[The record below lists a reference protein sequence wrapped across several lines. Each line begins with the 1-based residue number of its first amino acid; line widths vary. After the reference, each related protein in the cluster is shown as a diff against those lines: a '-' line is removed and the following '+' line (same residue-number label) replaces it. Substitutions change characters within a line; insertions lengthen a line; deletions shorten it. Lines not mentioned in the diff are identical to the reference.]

1 MMSLWKNRGL
11 STLLYPFS
19 WIYGSAMAIRNARF
33 ERDLNRSEA
42 LPACVISVGN
52 ITVGGTGKTPLVISL
67 AEWLQKRGHEVAI
80 LSRGYGRKTPDV
92 LTVSDGHYALTDP
105 AVAGDEPVL
114 MASRLDK
121 IPVIVG
127 KDRLSAGQ
135 MCIEQYGSK
144 ILILDDGFQHRKIK
158 RNLDIVVIDAMVPFG
173 NRWLLP
179 AGPLREP
186 LKSLARAHAVILS
199 RTDLAEGR
207 CDAVVAQIR
216 RHTDAPVFCA
226 RHWAKDWVGIS
237 IHKTFVLEELCG
249 RFCLAFSG
257 IGNPDAFQHTLR
269 KIGVEMVGFLRFPDH
284 HQYTE
289 IDLNRILRIAEKRG
303 AVAIVTT
310 EKDGVRIPPVWQ
322 PRIPVYALRIEFRL
336 DEGRDTLIRMIE
348 QDERFREEHHAEKTH
363 HGGGRRKTHPPS
375 RT

>member
-1 MMSLWKNRGL
+1 MISLWKNRGL
-11 STLLYPFS
+11 SSLLYPFS
-19 WIYGSAMAIRNARF
+19 WIYGIVVAIRNARF
-33 ERDLNRSEA
+33 ERDQNRSEA
-42 LPACVISVGN
+42 LPARVISVGN

-80 LSRGYGRKTPDV
+80 LSRGYGRKTPNV

-105 AVAGDEPVL
+105 TVAGDEPVL
-114 MASRLDK
+114 MARRLDK
-121 IPVIVG
+121 IPIIVG

-135 MCIEQYGSK
+135 MCTEQYGSK
-144 ILILDDGFQHRKIK
+144 ILLLDDGFQHLRMK
-158 RNLDIVVIDAMVPFG
+158 RDLDILVIDALEPFG

-186 LKSLARAHAVILS
+186 LKSLARANAIILS

-207 CDAVVAQIR
+207 REAVVSQVR
-216 RHTDAPVFCA
+216 CFTDAPIFYA

-237 IHKTFVLEELCG
+237 IHKTFALEELCG

-257 IGNPDAFQHTLR
+257 IGNPDAFHRTLHQ
-269 KIGVEMVGFLRFPDH
+269 IGVKVVGFLRFPDH
-284 HQYTE
+284 HRYTE
-289 IDLNRILRIAEKRG
+289 RDLNRILRIAEKKG

-310 EKDGVRIPPVWQ
+310 EKDDVRLPQVWQ

-336 DEGRDTLIRMIE
+336 DEGQEELIHMIE
-348 QDERFREEHHAEKTH
+348 QEERFREEHHVKKTH
-363 HGGGRRKTHPPS
+363 HGGG
-375 RT
+375 